1 MRLHRKT
8 VETLLFL
15 VPLIESN
22 RQLILNEEESAQKNR
37 EIEDLRN
44 QIDSKNQQIDSLKQQ
59 LETCNKDLIQKNVD
73 FLRLKE
79 CKCHTKGTIDEIEA
93 CDDQGKCRCKPR
105 YSGDKC
111 DMCENGFHHE
121 GDHFSWE
128 CKGNHY
134 LIM

>member
-37 EIEDLRN
+37 EIEKLRN
-44 QIDSKNQQIDSLKQQ
+44 QINSLKQQ